1 MEAIGEGSSK
11 LIHHPLDTGSIIHN
25 PFLQNWQVTWKV
37 WPSSWRVVWSRTKC
51 IFHDWRSVC
60 HPFTHSHFNYFCW
73 TQSQS
78 GQEGIDGKGWCSY
91 LKIRSNQGN
100 NYRPLAVILE
110 DGLTLKIHD
119 IFPNMH
125 QLFKGRSISMLIFL
139 FLVPN
144 FTIARNNGAQTLYLS
159 GAH

>member
-1 MEAIGEGSSK
+1 M
-11 LIHHPLDTGSIIHN
+11 DTGSIIHN

-51 IFHDWRSVC
+51 IFHDWRSVY

-78 GQEGIDGKGWCSY
+78 GREGIDGKGWCSY

-119 IFPNMH
+119 IFPNIH